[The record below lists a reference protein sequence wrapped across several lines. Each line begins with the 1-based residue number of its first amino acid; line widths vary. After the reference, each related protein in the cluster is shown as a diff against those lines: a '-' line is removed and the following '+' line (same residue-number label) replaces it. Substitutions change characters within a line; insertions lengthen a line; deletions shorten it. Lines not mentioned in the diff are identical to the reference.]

1 MLRQLIIDF
10 AIAVR
15 KTGKWLVLV
24 SIAISQSGCF
34 KSDVA
39 LISEKQA
46 IFPFEVITFQ
56 TDSTTGESA
65 TLVHEGGGYVVV
77 AEPSFQLFSS
87 FGNGS
92 TFRLMPIEHGL
103 YAVQEGIQAPYHY
116 SVVEI
121 DISGRSIREFGLND
135 LRRDGLKGLRSCD
148 PKSPAS
154 TNASSDVCVDDIK
167 SFVGY
172 ARDAIDAGEKPSTEY
187 AILSILPARASLRDG
202 LAALRRGDYGTALS
216 ALRPLAEKGDAEA
229 LSALGT
235 MYYAGKG
242 VPKSSAIALKWYR
255 LAAEQRNAAAENN
268 LGVMYEKGE
277 GVPADTSEAERWYG
291 LAAAQGHDQAKRNL
305 KDIRTNVTA
314 SERLETSDD
323 AAAYAKQA
331 QDLFLAADLVSAL
344 ANWNRAIRLKP
355 DDAAAHLSRASVYE
369 MQGDLP
375 SALEDYKAA
384 ALLFPKGDPNY
395 ENAQSHVQA
404 IQAELATTRSGH
416 TSETL
421 ALSGNDRWVQI
432 GSREDLT
439 EAIDIARVYTAFE
452 LRVVRAQNGWFAVVL
467 GPYAVSDI
475 DNFRRSY
482 SGPAL
487 PPDTYLVRGTGY
499 VETVWLPSSDAVAE
513 SQPSPEIVTTSD
525 GGGSLSSWPPAD
537 ICRQA
542 LNPTSDDWDTM
553 PQYADYVAEAQRRG
567 LSVDDCRGAI
577 AQSESNKVLCVA
589 ALTLDKSNWDARD
602 GYARYVIEA
611 KRRNLT
617 ISDCRGAIGLP
628 PLAPPLQDLANA
640 ALCRRA
646 LNVRMDDWD
655 RAAAFS
661 APVEEAKRRNLSID
675 DCRVAVGLPKL
686 ISPADWAA
694 CANTQDPDG
703 SVNAC
708 TTIINAGTET
718 NANLAVAHYD
728 RGLAHNG
735 KGDRAAAIADFD
747 SAIQLAPDLADAY
760 ANRGLTYLGEGN
772 YDSAIADCSKAI
784 ELKPDDTLAYS
795 GRGLAYEAKGSHDQ
809 AIADYDRAIQIDPN
823 YGYAY
828 FGRGQAYDAIGE
840 PAKAIVDLRI
850 ALRLIPEI
858 DPVHSDVLASI
869 ATVEKKL
876 VPAATP
882 VAPGPSASNEAPI
895 YTGTGIAVSRQGQ
908 VLTNNHVIEQCH
920 DIRVRSADDMLKPA
934 VLLHIDKTNDLA
946 LLKIDGSVAD
956 EEIASIRVA
965 PPVRNGEDVAVYG
978 FPLFGTLSS
987 SGNIVRGNVSA
998 LTGLGDDVR
1007 YLQVTAPVQKGNSGG
1022 PLLDDS
1028 GAVIGVVVAKL
1039 NALGVASATGDLPQ
1053 NVAFAIKA
1061 SVAASFLEA
1070 HHVIYRSAPAG
1081 EKLDLP
1087 SIADAARKFT
1097 VLIVCQ

>member
-1 MLRQLIIDF
+1 MATAESNHCYGNLGLMESGSGVGWPCGPMNTSPMLRQLIIDF
-10 AIAVR
+10 VIAVI
-15 KTGKWLVLV
+15 KAGKWLVLV
-24 SIAISQSGCF
+24 SIAISLSGCF

-172 ARDAIDAGEKPSTEY
+172 AKDAIDAGEKPSTEY
-187 AILSILPARASLRDG
+187 AILSILPASASLRDG

-242 VPKSSAIALKWYR
+242 VPKSNAIALKWYR

-277 GVPADTSEAERWYG
+277 GVPADTAEAERWYG

-305 KDIRTNVTA
+305 KDIRTNTTA
-314 SERLETSDD
+314 SERSETSDD
-323 AAAYAKQA
+323 TAAYMKQA
-331 QDLFLAADLVSAL
+331 QNSFLVADLVSAL
-344 ANWNRAIRLKP
+344 ANWNGAIRLKP
-355 DDAAAHLSRASVYE
+355 DDAAAHLSRANVFE

-395 ENAQSHVQA
+395 DNAQSR
-404 IQAELATTRSGH
+404 IQVIEAELATKPGGQ

-432 GSREDLT
+432 ASRQDLN
-439 EAIDIARVYTAFE
+439 EAIDIAKVYTAFE
-452 LRVVRAQNGWFAVVL
+452 SRVVRAQNGWFAVVL

-475 DNFRRSY
+475 DSFRRSY

-487 PPDTYLVRGTGY
+487 PPDTSLARGTGY

-525 GGGSLSSWPPAD
+525 GGGSLSSRPPAD

-542 LNPTSDDWDTM
+542 LNTTSDDWDTK
-553 PQYADYVAEAQRRG
+553 PQYADYVAEARRRG
-567 LSVDDCRGAI
+567 FSVDDCRGAI
-577 AQSESNKVLCVA
+577 AQSESNQVLCVA

-617 ISDCRGAIGLP
+617 ISDCRTAIGLP
-628 PLAPPLQDLANA
+628 PLPPPLQEKPVI
-640 ALCRRA
+640 ALCEGA
-646 LNVRMDDWD
+646 LTLRMDDWD
-655 RAAAFS
+655 QAAAYAAYVAEANRRNLS
-661 APVEEAKRRNLSID
+661 VNDCRNAVVRPVPNSQLCSLALNDERNNWGNEYRYAAYAAEAKRRNLSVD
-675 DCRVAVGLPKL
+675 DCRVALGLPKL
-686 ISPADWAA
+686 VVPVPKVAEKAQRPATTGGATIKTETIDENGQPA
-694 CANTQDPDG
+694 
-703 SVNAC
+703 
-708 TTIINAGTET
+708 TIISIEGELAAG
-718 NANLAVAHYD
+718 D
-728 RGLAHNG
+728 
-735 KGDRAAAIADFD
+735 
-747 SAIQLAPDLADAY
+747 
-760 ANRGLTYLGEGN
+760 
-772 YDSAIADCSKAI
+772 
-784 ELKPDDTLAYS
+784 
-795 GRGLAYEAKGSHDQ
+795 EA
-809 AIADYDRAIQIDPN
+809 R
-823 YGYAY
+823 
-828 FGRGQAYDAIGE
+828 F
-840 PAKAIVDLRI
+840 
-850 ALRLIPEI
+850 
-858 DPVHSDVLASI
+858 
-869 ATVEKKL
+869 
-876 VPAATP
+876 
-882 VAPGPSASNEAPI
+882 
-895 YTGTGIAVSRQGQ
+895 
-908 VLTNNHVIEQCH
+908 
-920 DIRVRSADDMLKPA
+920 
-934 VLLHIDKTNDLA
+934 
-946 LLKIDGSVAD
+946 
-956 EEIASIRVA
+956 
-965 PPVRNGEDVAVYG
+965 
-978 FPLFGTLSS
+978 
-987 SGNIVRGNVSA
+987 
-998 LTGLGDDVR
+998 
-1007 YLQVTAPVQKGNSGG
+1007 
-1022 PLLDDS
+1022 
-1028 GAVIGVVVAKL
+1028 
-1039 NALGVASATGDLPQ
+1039 
-1053 NVAFAIKA
+1053 
-1061 SVAASFLEA
+1061 
-1070 HHVIYRSAPAG
+1070 
-1081 EKLDLP
+1081 
-1087 SIADAARKFT
+1087 ADAALGAKGAIVMLSSPGGNLAAGIDIGRDIRLKGFATLVPEGFQCASACALAWLAGSPRFMGAGAT
-1097 VLIVCQ
+1097 VGFHAASSVDTGGVSSMGNAVAGAYLNQLGLPFSAVFYITEPQPDEIRWLTFEDAQQYGIEVRRFPPQ